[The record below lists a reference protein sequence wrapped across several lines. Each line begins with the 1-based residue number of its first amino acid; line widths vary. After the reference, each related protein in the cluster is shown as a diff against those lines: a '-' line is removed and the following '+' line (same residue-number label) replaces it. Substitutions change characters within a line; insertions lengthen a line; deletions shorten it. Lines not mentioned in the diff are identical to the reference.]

1 MEKNRANL
9 EKLWEETEFLL
20 NKLKKYENLDKEINT
35 LKKNYNKFLESYFD
49 FEEIANNLFDG
60 IYISNGEGKTLF
72 INEAYTRITGI
83 TPKEVIG
90 INVKELLEKNLYKGA
105 VTLEVIEKKERISK
119 IGEIT
124 KTKKELL
131 LTGSPILDENGKV
144 KMVVINNRDITE
156 LKEVEKK
163 LEKLK
168 DNSRRKE
175 EEIKFLRSQQV
186 SKKKIIYQ
194 SDSMKEVISLVEKI
208 APTDITV
215 LITGESGTGKEMIA
229 DEIYYKSLRY
239 GKPFIKVNCAAI
251 PGELLESELFGYVK
265 GAFTGSDK
273 NGKIGLFELADN
285 GTILLDEI
293 GDMPIKLQTK
303 LLRVLQTREIM
314 KIGSTIPIK
323 LNIRIIAST
332 NQNLQELIKKE
343 KFREDLYYRLNVL
356 PINIKPLRERKE
368 DIKELILEFLNHY
381 KKKYN
386 KNLYICDDVINVME
400 EYDWYGNIRELE
412 NFIERLVVINT
423 NGKIDKKDV
432 THLLFNENSI
442 FFEEEYDLKK
452 IVAEVEKKV
461 IEKALGKFGSTRQA
475 SIHLKIDQSTI
486 VKKCKKLNIKI
497 KKCTIDE
504 K

>member
-303 LLRVLQTREIM
+303 LLRVL
-314 KIGSTIPIK
+314 
-323 LNIRIIAST
+323 
-332 NQNLQELIKKE
+332 
-343 KFREDLYYRLNVL
+343 
-356 PINIKPLRERKE
+356 
-368 DIKELILEFLNHY
+368 
-381 KKKYN
+381 
-386 KNLYICDDVINVME
+386 
-400 EYDWYGNIRELE
+400 
-412 NFIERLVVINT
+412 
-423 NGKIDKKDV
+423 
-432 THLLFNENSI
+432 
-442 FFEEEYDLKK
+442 
-452 IVAEVEKKV
+452 
-461 IEKALGKFGSTRQA
+461 
-475 SIHLKIDQSTI
+475 
-486 VKKCKKLNIKI
+486 
-497 KKCTIDE
+497 
-504 K
+504 